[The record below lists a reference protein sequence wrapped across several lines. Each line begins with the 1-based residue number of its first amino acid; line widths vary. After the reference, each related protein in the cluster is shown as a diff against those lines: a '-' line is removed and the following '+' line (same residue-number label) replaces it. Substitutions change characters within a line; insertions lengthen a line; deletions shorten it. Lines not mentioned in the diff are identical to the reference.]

1 MHKNLV
7 PAIIGA
13 VVAVLAVYQ
22 PDAWVWALCLLW
34 AFLFGLLNYDH
45 HRDRAAIWNGLMRRD
60 NALVYTK
67 LVDSMLRWSRR
78 ALSPEDAMTDRM
90 PSKGLISQFGWLSQP
105 LARDTDDLRHLQA
118 NTLSWPVMEA
128 ALKLAIIYPFL
139 LLLVQW
145 AVSGQDTGIAGVTI
159 LPTEERTWVRAALVC
174 PIILMLIAR
183 ILASVTQMRVW
194 QRASEWLFFSA
205 FALALALILAG
216 KVASASGSVGRFALA
231 LAAAAATP
239 GALAVAGA
247 SALALTL
254 AVASV
259 IAGVVASV
267 IASTL
272 VATLALACVVA
283 LGYSCRKSKGGL
295 SYALFVIGFWTCLVS
310 VFAVSAE
317 HLSAEGRMFMFAI
330 GLLPLINA
338 VFDYL
343 SYGIT
348 LGLIRYGR
356 HQRNLLTGLIW
367 IVDGLVAVLL
377 LIALGITLSG
387 TIALINH
394 LAGQEFIGLRPI
406 FDDLKTPV
414 GRAGYTWLTL
424 SLLSTLVPTL
434 VHLALVFLSAFT
446 WVPQRFKHWI
456 ARSIGD
462 DETGDLATLG
472 GSAAAATLGALW
484 AGFVALGLWGIW
496 MFVTVYI
503 ERAGLMVLG
512 IVENVSISLGWI

>member
-7 PAIIGA
+7 PAIIGT
-13 VVAVLAVYQ
+13 VVAVLAVYR

-34 AFLFGLLNYDH
+34 ALLFGLLNYDH
-45 HRDRAAIWNGLMRRD
+45 HRGRAAIWNGLIRRD

-90 PSKGLISQFGWLSQP
+90 PSKGLLLQFGWLLTP
-105 LARDTDDLRHLQA
+105 HARDTDDLRHLQT
-118 NTLSWPVMEA
+118 NTLSWPVMDA
-128 ALKLAIIYPFL
+128 ALKIAIIYPL
-139 LLLVQW
+139 LLLLSQW

-159 LPTEERTWVRAALVC
+159 LPTDERTWLRAVLLC
-174 PIILMLIAR
+174 PIVLMLIAR
-183 ILASVTQMRVW
+183 ILASATEMRFW
-194 QRASEWLFFSA
+194 HEASQWLYYIA
-205 FALALALILAG
+205 
-216 KVASASGSVGRFALA
+216 VGY
-231 LAAAAATP
+231 
-239 GALAVAGA
+239 GC
-247 SALALTL
+247 
-254 AVASV
+254 
-259 IAGVVASV
+259 I
-267 IASTL
+267 
-272 VATLALACVVA
+272 
-283 LGYSCRKSKGGL
+283 KSKGGL
-295 SYALFVIGFWTCLVS
+295 SYALLVIGFWTCLVS
-310 VFAVSAE
+310 VFAFGAE
-317 HLSAEGRMFMFAI
+317 HLSAERRVFVFAI

-343 SYGIT
+343 SYGVT

-377 LIALGITLSG
+377 LIALGLSLSG

-406 FDDLKTPV
+406 FDDLKTPE
-414 GRAGYTWLTL
+414 GRAVYTWLTL

-434 VHLALVFLSAFT
+434 VHLVLVFLSAFT

-462 DETGDLATLG
+462 DKTGDLKRYA
-472 GSAAAATLGALW
+472 
-484 AGFVALGLWGIW
+484 
-496 MFVTVYI
+496 
-503 ERAGLMVLG
+503 
-512 IVENVSISLGWI
+512 